1 MPPVPSACRSG
12 LDLLF
17 EGACRTYQ
25 GARVGLIAN
34 PASVDSRLRHAVDR
48 FAACTDFRLTALFGP
63 QHGIQ
68 AEMQDNMI
76 ESDDSID
83 ARLGIPVHSLY
94 GRHRKPTAAMLGDVD
109 VLFCDLFDV
118 GCRAYTF
125 MWTAALALEAC
136 AEFGRKFVVLDR
148 PNPIGGIAVEGSVLD
163 PAFRSFIGLH
173 PVPMRHGMTVGEL
186 MTFLNREF
194 AIGADLEVVEVQ
206 GWRREQWLDATG
218 LPWVMP
224 SPNMATLD
232 TATVYP
238 GTVLVEGTNLSE
250 GRGTTHP
257 FEMIGAPFVDAYAF
271 AERLNAFALPGMW
284 FRPVWFRPVF
294 EKWTDERCGGV
305 QVHVTDRECF
315 RPLSAGL
322 LILRTARE
330 LYPALFRW
338 REPPFEYEY
347 EKLPIDILAGSD
359 QVRRLV
365 EAQADPGACEDAWR
379 GELQAFNAV
388 RARYLR
394 Y

>member
-1 MPPVPSACRSG
+1 MKHLCRSG

-17 EGACRTYQ
+17 ESAGREYQ

-34 PASVDSRLRHAVDR
+34 PASVDGRFRHAVDR
-48 FAACTDFRLTALFGP
+48 FAACTTFRLTALFGP

-76 ESDDSID
+76 ESEDSIHD
-83 ARLGIPVHSLY
+83 RLGIPVYSLY
-94 GRHRKPTAAMLGDVD
+94 SRHRKPTMEMLRNVD

-125 MWTAALALEAC
+125 VWTAALTLEAC
-136 AEFGRKFVVLDR
+136 AEYGRKLVVLDR
-148 PNPIGGIAVEGSVLD
+148 PNPIGGIDVEGNVLD

-173 PVPMRHGMTVGEL
+173 PVPMRHGLTCGEM
-186 MTFLNREF
+186 MTFLNAEF
-194 AIGADLEVVEVQ
+194 AIGADLDVIEVQ
-206 GWRREQWLDATG
+206 GWRREWWLDETG

-224 SPNMATLD
+224 SPNMATLA

-238 GTVLVEGTNLSE
+238 GTVLVEGTNLSG

-257 FEMIGAPFVDAYAF
+257 FELIGAPFVDAYQF
-271 AERLNAFALPGMW
+271 AERLNASGLPGVW
-284 FRPVWFRPVF
+284 FRPAWFRPVF
-294 EKWTDERCGGV
+294 DKWKDERCGGV
-305 QVHVTDRECF
+305 QVHVTDRQCF
-315 RPLSAGL
+315 RPFSVGL
-322 LILRTARE
+322 VILRVALE
-330 LYPALFRW
+330 LYPRMFRW

-359 QVRRLV
+359 LIRRQV
-365 EAQADPGACEDAWR
+365 EAHADPGASEAAWQPGLEAFR
-379 GELQAFNAV
+379 EL
-388 RARYLR
+388 RSRYLR

>member
-1 MPPVPSACRSG
+1 MEQLCRSG

-17 EGACRTYQ
+17 EGACREYQ

-34 PASVDSRLRHAVDR
+34 PASVDSRFRHAVDR
-48 FAACTDFRLTALFGP
+48 FAACTTFRLTTLLGP

-76 ESDDSID
+76 ESEDSIHD
-83 ARLGIPVHSLY
+83 RLGIPVYSLY
-94 GRHRKPTAAMLGDVD
+94 SRHRKPAEAMLRNVD

-125 MWTAALALEAC
+125 AWTAALALEAC
-136 AEFGRKFVVLDR
+136 AEYGRKLVVLDR
-148 PNPIGGIAVEGSVLD
+148 PNPIGGIAVQGNVLD
-163 PAFRSFIGLH
+163 PAFRSFIGLY
-173 PVPMRHGMTVGEL
+173 PIPMRHGLTFGEL
-186 MTFLNREF
+186 MTLLNREF
-194 AIGADLEVVEVQ
+194 AIGADLDVIEVQ
-206 GWRREQWLDATG
+206 GWRREWWLDETG

-224 SPNMATLD
+224 SPNMATLA

-257 FEMIGAPFVDAYAF
+257 FELIGAPFVDANQF
-271 AERLNAFALPGMW
+271 AERLNAFGLAGVW
-284 FRPVWFRPVF
+284 FRPAWFRPVF
-294 EKWTDERCGGV
+294 EKWKDERCGGV
-305 QVHVTDRECF
+305 QVHVTDRRCF
-315 RPLSAGL
+315 RPVSAGL
-322 LILRTARE
+322 VILRSALE
-330 LYPALFRW
+330 LYPRMFRW

-359 QVRRLV
+359 QIRRQV
-365 EAQADPGACEDAWR
+365 EAHADPDA
-379 GELQAFNAV
+379 GEAAWAPGLQAFNEV
-388 RARYLR
+388 RSRYLR

>member
-1 MPPVPSACRSG
+1 MKHRCKSG

-17 EGACRTYQ
+17 ESGCRDYQ

-34 PASVDSRLRHAVDR
+34 PASVDSRFRHAVDG
-48 FAACTDFRLTALFGP
+48 FAACTALRLTALFGP

-76 ESDDSID
+76 ESEDSVHD
-83 ARLGIPVHSLY
+83 RLAIPVYSLY
-94 GRHRKPTAAMLGDVD
+94 SRHRKPTPEMLHDVD

-125 MWTAALALEAC
+125 AWTAALALEAC
-136 AEFGRKFVVLDR
+136 AETGRKLVVLDR
-148 PNPIGGIAVEGSVLD
+148 PNPIGGLGVEGNVLD
-163 PAFRSFIGLH
+163 PAFRSFIGLY
-173 PVPMRHGMTVGEL
+173 PIPMRHGLTFGEL
-186 MTFLNREF
+186 MTLLNAEF
-194 AIGADLEVVEVQ
+194 AIGADLDVIEVQ
-206 GWRREQWLDATG
+206 GWRREWWLDETG

-224 SPNMATLD
+224 SPNMATLA

-257 FEMIGAPFVDAYAF
+257 FELIGAPFVDAYQF
-271 AERLNAFALPGMW
+271 AERLNAFGLPGVW
-284 FRPVWFRPVF
+284 FRPAWFRPVF
-294 EKWTDERCGGV
+294 DKWKDERCGGV
-305 QVHVTDRECF
+305 QVHVTDRQCF
-315 RPLSAGL
+315 RPLSAGF
-322 LILRTARE
+322 LILRIALE
-330 LYPALFRW
+330 LYPRLFRW

-359 QVRRLV
+359 QIRRQV
-365 EAQADPGACEDAWR
+365 EAHADPGPGEAAWWP
-379 GELQAFNAV
+379 GLQAFHEL
-388 RARYLR
+388 RSRYLR

>member
-1 MPPVPSACRSG
+1 MKHLCRSG

-17 EGACRTYQ
+17 EGACRDYQ

-34 PASVDSRLRHAVDR
+34 PASVDSQLRHAVDR
-48 FAACTDFRLTALFGP
+48 FAACTAFRLTALFGP

-76 ESDDSID
+76 ESEDSIHD
-83 ARLGIPVHSLY
+83 RLGIPVYSLY
-94 GRHRKPTAAMLGDVD
+94 SRHRKPTAAMLRDVD

-125 MWTAALALEAC
+125 AWTAALALEAC
-136 AEFGRKFVVLDR
+136 AEHGRKLVVLDR
-148 PNPIGGIAVEGSVLD
+148 PNPIGGIEVQGNVLD
-163 PAFRSFIGLH
+163 PAFRSFIGLY
-173 PVPMRHGMTVGEL
+173 PVPMRHGLTFGEL

-194 AIGADLEVVEVQ
+194 AIGADLDVIEVQ
-206 GWRREQWLDATG
+206 GWRREWWLDETG

-224 SPNMATLD
+224 SPNMATLA

-257 FEMIGAPFVDAYAF
+257 FELIGAPFVDAYQF
-271 AERLNAFALPGMW
+271 ADRLNAFALPGAW

-294 EKWTDERCGGV
+294 DKWKDERCGGV
-305 QVHVTDRECF
+305 QVHVTDRLSF

-322 LILRTARE
+322 LILRTALE
-330 LYPALFRW
+330 LYPKLFRW

-347 EKLPIDILAGSD
+347 AKLPIDILAGSD
-359 QVRRLV
+359 QLRRQV
-365 EAQADPGACEDAWR
+365 EAHADPGASEVVWWP
-379 GELQAFNAV
+379 GLQAFREV
-388 RARYLR
+388 RSRYLR